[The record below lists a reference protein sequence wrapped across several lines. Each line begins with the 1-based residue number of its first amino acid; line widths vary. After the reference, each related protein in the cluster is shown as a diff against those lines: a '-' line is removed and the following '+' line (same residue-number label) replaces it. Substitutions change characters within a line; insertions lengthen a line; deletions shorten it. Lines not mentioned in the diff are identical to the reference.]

1 MPHLDP
7 LPSDHFDSRCLFEP
21 IRINS
26 MELENRIVM
35 PPMTTLL
42 AQASGEIGERFIA
55 FYAARARGGAALLT
69 SETVEVHPYT
79 HNLSIGDR
87 GFCAI
92 YDDRFSPGLTHFVD
106 RVHSE
111 GAKLSVQLHHAGNAM
126 VQIDPSKPPLAPSA
140 IPCPGGQMPRALSV
154 DEIGEIVQAFGTA
167 ARRAKETGFDAVDIH
182 AGHGYLIAQFMSAFF
197 NRRTDEYGGDLHG
210 RLRFAREILREVRSN
225 VGDDF
230 PIIFRMS
237 GDERVPDGR
246 NQEESVAIAPSLVA
260 AGADC
265 LSISTGMGFELTHTV
280 AGLGMPK
287 GLNVATAAA
296 IKSAVKV
303 PVMVA
308 GKLNDPLL
316 AAAVVARG
324 SVDMVA
330 IGRGLVADP
339 EWPNKLREGRPET
352 IRPCV
357 ACNQGCIGTLSVGLP
372 FTCLVNPEAGRELEL
387 PIEPATRPK
396 HVWVAG
402 GGPAG
407 MEAARMAALRGHK
420 VILFEGEPELGGQL
434 RLASIPPRKQELAPF
449 LRYLHAELLRLKVEL
464 HLGEALT
471 AAAVL

>member
-1 MPHLDP
+1 VLRPDVP
-7 LPSDHFDSRCLFEP
+7 RRWDSTRSTFTP
-21 IRINS
+21 D
-26 MELENRIVM
+26 
-35 PPMTTLL
+35 T
-42 AQASGEIGERFIA
+42 
-55 FYAARARGGAALLT
+55 
-69 SETVEVHPYT
+69 
-79 HNLSIGDR
+79 
-87 GFCAI
+87 
-92 YDDRFSPGLTHFVD
+92 
-106 RVHSE
+106 
-111 GAKLSVQLHHAGNAM
+111 
-126 VQIDPSKPPLAPSA
+126 
-140 IPCPGGQMPRALSV
+140 
-154 DEIGEIVQAFGTA
+154 
-167 ARRAKETGFDAVDIH
+167 DI
-182 AGHGYLIAQFMSAFF
+182 SS
-197 NRRTDEYGGDLHG
+197 
-210 RLRFAREILREVRSN
+210 REVRSK

-296 IKSAVKV
+296 IKSAVEV

-308 GKLNDPLL
+308 GKLNDPLF

-339 EWPNKLREGRPET
+339 EWPNKLREGRSET

-357 ACNQGCIGTLSVGLP
+357 ACNQGCIGTLSAGLP
-372 FTCLVNPEAGRELEL
+372 FTCLVNPEAGRELDL

-396 HVWVAG
+396 RVWIAG

-407 MEAARMAALRGHK
+407 MEAARTAALRGHQ
-420 VILFEGEPELGGQL
+420 VTLFEGEQQLGGQL
-434 RLASIPPRKQELAPF
+434 RLASIPPRKQELVPY
-449 LRYLHAELLRLKVEL
+449 LRYLHGQLVRLKVEI

-471 AAAVL
+471 SAAVQKGGPDAVVVACGGTPVTADLPGFSSEHVCLAVDVLDGRALTGQRVAVVGGGQVGCETAEHLDKIGRDVILLEMQSELAVGELPLPRKILLRALEATRVRVFTNTRLLEVEQESLLVEREGEHEKLDDVDSVVLALGVESRSDLARELEGKVPELHVIGDAKQPGNAVSAIAAGAEVGRRI